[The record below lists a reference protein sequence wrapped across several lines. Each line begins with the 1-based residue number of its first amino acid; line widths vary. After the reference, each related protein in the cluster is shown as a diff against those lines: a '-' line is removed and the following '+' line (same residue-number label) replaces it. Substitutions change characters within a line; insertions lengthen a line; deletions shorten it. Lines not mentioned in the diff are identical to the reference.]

1 MIIIDADFVNLAI
14 QEVYNLYPQYS
25 NREFDI
31 AKFLLLLLFQN
42 DIERPNYQISVNWF
56 TVMMKN
62 FITVVRF

>member
-31 AKFLLLLLFQN
+31 AKFLLLLFQYYFKMILK
-42 DIERPNYQISVNWF
+42 DRII
-56 TVMMKN
+56 
-62 FITVVRF
+62 RFQ